1 MPEGSTIAA
10 LATAP
15 LPAGVAVIR
24 ISGEK
29 SAVVL
34 RALFKSK
41 RSPIKH
47 PREMIF
53 GDVINFTSG
62 DVIDRGLAVF
72 MPAPRSY
79 TGEDTAEIHVHGS
92 PLLVQ
97 RILRSLYAFGV
108 SPAEPGE
115 FTKRAFL
122 NGKLDLVQAE
132 AIAELI
138 QASSDRSLVL
148 AGEQLEGKLS
158 QALDEIGEPLRN
170 MLAEIEA
177 QIDFPDEDIEPARIE
192 EMQQEL
198 KEIEAKIAA
207 LISTYSYGQTVK
219 EGLHVLLCGRP
230 NVGKS
235 SLLNLLLGNER
246 AIVTPVSG
254 TTRDLLEEQG
264 SIAGFKFI
272 FCDSAGICDS
282 DDEVEKIGV
291 ELAKSKISWADLV
304 LLVVDASD
312 TSDYWKQL
320 REYLKGKARKIWLVT
335 NKLDLNPAAVGVFTC
350 DSSTCS
356 QSFYVSAKTRDG
368 LDELMQALV
377 EEVKLSLPDYAEAS
391 GVVTNERHISCLSKA
406 AQSLRRVSEAIRQAL
421 PSEIISAELHA
432 VLANLEEIVGKTYNE
447 DILGR
452 IFSKFCIGK

>member
-15 LPAGVAVIR
+15 FPAGVAVVR

-29 SAVVL
+29 SATVL
-34 RALFKSK
+34 RAIFKSK
-41 RSPIKH
+41 RSPTKH

-53 GDVINFTSG
+53 GDVINYSSG
-62 DVIDRGLAVF
+62 DVIDRALAVY

-132 AIAELI
+132 AIADLI
-138 QASSDRSLVL
+138 NASSDRSLVL

-158 QALDEIGEPLRN
+158 QALDDIGEPLRN
-170 MLAEIEA
+170 MLAEVEA
-177 QIDFPDEDIEPARIE
+177 QIDFPEEDIAPARLE
-192 EMQQEL
+192 EIQQEL
-198 KEIEAKIAA
+198 KIIEAKVST

-235 SLLNLLLGNER
+235 SLLNLLLGTER

-254 TTRDLLEEQG
+254 TTRDLIEEQG
-264 SIAGFKFI
+264 SISGFKFV

-282 DDEVEKIGV
+282 DNEVEKIGI
-291 ELAKSKISWADLV
+291 ELAKNKIAWADLV

-312 TSDYWKQL
+312 TSEYWKQV
-320 REYLKGKARKIWLVT
+320 RDYLKGKARKIWLVT
-335 NKLDLNPAAVGVFTC
+335 NKLDLNPAAVGVFFC
-350 DSSTCS
+350 DSATCA

-377 EEVKLSLPDYAEAS
+377 EEVKQSLPDYAEAS

-406 AQSLRRVSEAIRQAL
+406 AKALRRVSDAIRQAL
-421 PSEIISAELHA
+421 PSELISAELRSA
-432 VLANLEEIVGKTYNE
+432 LLALEEIVGKTYTE

-452 IFSKFCIGK
+452 IFAKFCIGK